1 MLWRKKEKKYLV
13 NEDGRKESILLP
25 LKEYHELMADLAD
38 LVKIAER
45 KEEPSANL
53 DCVKKRLEG
62 KWQSTE
68 SK

>member
-1 MLWRKKEKKYLV
+1 MARNKIRFLV
-13 NEDGRKESILLP
+13 DEDGKKESILLP
-25 LKEYHELMADLAD
+25 LKAYHELMADLAD

-62 KWQSTE
+62 KWQSTG

>member
-1 MLWRKKEKKYLV
+1 MAGERKKYLV
-13 NEDGRKESILLP
+13 NEDGKKEPILSP
-25 LKEYHELMADLAD
+25 LKEYQELMDDLAD

>member
-1 MLWRKKEKKYLV
+1 MAEERIKYLV
-13 NEDGRKESILLP
+13 NEDGKKESILLP
-25 LKEYHELMADLAD
+25 IKEYHELMDDLAD

-45 KEEPSANL
+45 KEEPSARL